1 MNNWKKVWEHAG
13 DNAIELTPI
22 LLHRKKSNSIVGRV
36 RKNMRNE
43 GILWTLLMLA
53 GALAIAL
60 ELSSIGK
67 SNIIGLFFGIS
78 LLFFLFYMQKFF
90 RFFRK
95 SNQLDLNLLKNVYW
109 FYYELKLGIE
119 MYRALMFLQFFIGF
133 SAGIAASNQHWSELP
148 PLDLSILF
156 GFMAILLGFMI
167 GLNEIWIR
175 YMYGKHLLAF
185 KRLMEEMEEIE
196 TDDGNESSEV

>member
-133 SAGIAASNQHWSELP
+133 SAGIAASNQHWSELH

>member
-196 TDDGNESSEV
+196 TDDGTESSEV